1 MYKSNFIYVLILISS
16 TLSFSQD
23 NVEKEK
29 QQGHV
34 NVNKFRQLYEE
45 FSSPNMFRTAS
56 GAPGPAYYQQQADYV
71 MEIELDEKNKMIY
84 GNETF
89 IYNNSPDILDYL
101 WFKGSKCQKKI
112 LLLKI
117 DGNGLR
123 SLYRPSE
130 FKSEFVDDPF
140 DGGFNIDRIGS
151 K

>member
-1 MYKSNFIYVLILISS
+1 MYKSNFIYVLILLISS

-84 GNETF
+84 GNET
-89 IYNNSPDILDYL
+89 ITYTNNSPDILDYL
-101 WFKGSKCQKKI
+101 WVQ
-112 LLLKI
+112 L
-117 DGNGLR
+117 DQMVR
-123 SLYRPSE
+123 
-130 FKSEFVDDPF
+130 
-140 DGGFNIDRIGS
+140 
-151 K
+151 